1 MRREGDGSQLSS
13 LPRDIRSQR
22 DTRSQGASRV
32 SFSREPPPGHSGIS
46 ENAASGEEPG
56 SPVRS
61 LTLSPAAGFPAAL
74 LPGNAVRARRKAP
87 AEKRRGEERR

>member
-32 SFSREPPPGHSGIS
+32 SFSREPPPGTAVFQKTPPQ
-46 ENAASGEEPG
+46 E
-56 SPVRS
+56 RS
-61 LTLSPAAGFPAAL
+61 RD
-74 LPGNAVRARRKAP
+74 LP
-87 AEKRRGEERR
+87 

>member
-61 LTLSPAAGFPAAL
+61 LTIRP
-74 LPGNAVRARRKAP
+74 ARRLPCSAP
-87 AEKRRGEERR
+87 AG

>member
-61 LTLSPAAGFPAAL
+61 LTIRPARQ
-74 LPGNAVRARRKAP
+74 LPCNAPVR
-87 AEKRRGEERR
+87 